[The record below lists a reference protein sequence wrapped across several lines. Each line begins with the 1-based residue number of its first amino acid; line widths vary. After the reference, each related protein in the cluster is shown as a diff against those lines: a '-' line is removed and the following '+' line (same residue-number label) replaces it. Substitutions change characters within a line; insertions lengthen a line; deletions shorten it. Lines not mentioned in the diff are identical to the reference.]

1 MTKTNPNADLFA
13 SPDSPLEEVL
23 RVMTRG
29 GQKIVLIIDDEKRL
43 CGIVTDY
50 DIRVTILERT
60 PMDTPAKAFMNR
72 SPMTV
77 TASAT
82 EHEILASMQQTGH
95 KVVPTVDGDGRFV
108 SLHYIEEF
116 ARFIDPDTDRSAAV
130 VMAGGLGE
138 RLRPM
143 TNETP
148 KPMLQ
153 VGGRPIL
160 FTLLDQLLVEEFDPI
175 YVSVNYKSDV
185 VVKAIN
191 DVPRYKNRVQFIYE
205 KQRMGT
211 AGSLSLL
218 PQKPPGAF
226 VVINGD
232 LLTSVSLQEMVSFH
246 KLDDNRITVAL
257 KKEEYKVPY
266 GVAELEGTR
275 ITGMQ
280 EKPAYSF
287 FINTGAYI
295 LEPDVIDILTP
306 GEPCD
311 MTDLIDIVLGQNER
325 VGSFPVHEYWL
336 DIGTPAQLEKAQEDY
351 PNIFSG

>member
-1 MTKTNPNADLFA
+1 MNKKNSNPDLVA

-29 GQKIVLIIDDEKRL
+29 GQKIVLIIDDEQHLR
-43 CGIVTDY
+43 GIVTDY
-50 DIRVTILERT
+50 DIRVTILEGKS
-60 PMDTPAKAFMNR
+60 MDTPAKVFMNQN
-72 SPMTV
+72 PMTV
-77 TASAT
+77 TASAS
-82 EHEILASMQQTGH
+82 EQEIFVSMQKSGH

-116 ARFIDPDTDRSAAV
+116 SRFTDPDTDRSAAV

-143 TNETP
+143 TNDTP

-160 FTLLDQLLVEEFDPI
+160 FTLLDQLIVEEFDPI

-185 VVKAIN
+185 VVNSIN

-218 PQKPPGAF
+218 PAKPSGAF
-226 VVINGD
+226 VLINGD

-246 KLDDNRITVAL
+246 KLDDNHITVAL
-257 KKEEYKVPY
+257 KKEEYKIPY
-266 GVAELEGTR
+266 GVAETDGTR
-275 ITGMQ
+275 IIGMQ

-287 FINTGAYI
+287 FINTGAYV
-295 LEPDVIDILTP
+295 LEPAVIDMLMP

-311 MTDLIDIVLGQNER
+311 MTDLIDIALSDDAR

-351 PNIFSG
+351 SNIFSS